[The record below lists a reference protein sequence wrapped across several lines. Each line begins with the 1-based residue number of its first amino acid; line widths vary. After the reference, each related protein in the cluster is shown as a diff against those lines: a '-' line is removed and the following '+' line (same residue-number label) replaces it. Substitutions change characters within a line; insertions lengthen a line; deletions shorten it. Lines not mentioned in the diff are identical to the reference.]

1 MACCQSNFSSD
12 IFNLPS
18 CAVNCLST
26 AQPGAVF
33 VGADGSIWIL
43 TGDDPCNTA
52 DWKTQGSCCLRFV
65 SGAGFDDICC
75 NEVVNLTS
83 DDNSVTITV
92 TPAGIDFSVN
102 VGTPL
107 PVALFFYT
115 ASVLSGS
122 LNGNPSTSTQQNVT
136 ITHAWTATGPG
147 TMTFSNPASPN
158 PTFSVSAPGE
168 YVVTLTVTDS
178 NGNTNSFQQTICVK
192 AAPDCLT
199 YVPLPNAAFANILSP
214 TDAEV
219 AAWITANGP
228 FNGGTAFWFGGTQTA
243 PDFLWEY
250 K

>member
-12 IFNLPS
+12 VYNVPN
-18 CAVNCLST
+18 CAVSCLST
-26 AQPGAVF
+26 AQPGATF
-33 VGADGSIWIL
+33 VGADESIWIL

-52 DWKTQGSCCLRFV
+52 DWKIQGGCCLRFV
-65 SGAGFDDICC
+65 SENGFDDICC
-75 NEVVNLTS
+75 NEIVNLTS
-83 DDNSVTITV
+83 NDDSVTITI
-92 TPAGIDFSVN
+92 TSAGIDFSVN

-107 PVALFFYT
+107 PVALFYYT
-115 ASVLSGS
+115 IMPMGGS

-136 ITHAWTATGPG
+136 ITHAWAGTGPG
-147 TMTFSNPASPN
+147 TITFSSPISPN

-178 NGNTNSFQQTICVK
+178 NGNINSFQQTFCVP
-192 AAPDCLT
+192 ATATCDV
-199 YVPLPNAAFANILSP
+199 YYALPNAAFVDIQNP

-219 AAWITANGP
+219 AAWIVTNGP
-228 FNGGTAFWFGGTQTA
+228 FNCGTAFWLGGTQTS